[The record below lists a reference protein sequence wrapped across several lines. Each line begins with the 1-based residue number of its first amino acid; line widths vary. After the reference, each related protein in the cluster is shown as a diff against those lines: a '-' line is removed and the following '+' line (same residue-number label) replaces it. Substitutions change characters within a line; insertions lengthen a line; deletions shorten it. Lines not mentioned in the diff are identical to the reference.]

1 MFEMLKIVSWNNK
14 ELHTIQWLV
23 EGEMEWVFFGREV
36 VEALEYDVQTTPY
49 TKYMSR
55 HCSEDE
61 IIKVKAKELGEVL
74 NNAELELF
82 KIGRKGEWLITETGV
97 YSLIFGSNMPETIE
111 FKRWVK
117 QTIKSLRE
125 KTGLE
130 QWQLWRMTDKLYQK
144 KASEIIADSGNRN
157 AKVDNVIANNNVN
170 EIVSCTIFGFNEPLS
185 KKEMEEYSKEM
196 MECRQEVL
204 NKYAENLV
212 MCDGSHVEAKKL
224 TEKWITYKYNKC

>member
-1 MFEMLKIVSWNNK
+1 MLKTVSWNNK

-36 VEALEYDVQTTPY
+36 VEALEYDLTGKHSY
-49 TKYMSR
+49 TEYISKF
-55 HCSEDE
+55 CDDE
-61 IIKVKAKELGEVL
+61 EIFKVKAKELNEEL
-74 NNAELELF
+74 NTPDLRGF

-97 YSLIFGSNMPETIE
+97 YSLIFGSNMPEAIE

-144 KASEIIADSGNRN
+144 KASEIIADGGNRN

-170 EIVSCTIFGFNEPLS
+170 EIVSCTIFGFNEPLT

-204 NKYAENLV
+204 NKYAENLI
-212 MCDGSHVEAKKL
+212 MCDGSHTEAKEL
-224 TEKWITYKYNKC
+224 TEKWISYKYSKC

>member
-1 MFEMLKIVSWNNK
+1 MLKTVNWNNK

-36 VEALEYDVQTTPY
+36 VEALEYDLKKNTY
-49 TKYMSR
+49 TRYMSR
-55 HCSEDE
+55 YCSEDE
-61 IIKVKAKELGEVL
+61 IIKVKYSELSEEL
-74 NNAELELF
+74 NKSDLDLF

-97 YSLIFGSNMPETIE
+97 YSLIFGSNMPEAIE

-144 KASEIIADSGNRN
+144 KASEIIADGGNREP
-157 AKVDNVIANNNVN
+157 KVDNVIANNNVN
-170 EIVSCTIFGFNEPLS
+170 KIVSCTIFGFNEPLS

-204 NKYAENLV
+204 NKYAENLI
-212 MCDGSHVEAKKL
+212 MCDGSHTEAKEL
-224 TEKWITYKYNKC
+224 TEKWISYKYNKS

>member
-1 MFEMLKIVSWNNK
+1 MLKTVNWNNK

-36 VEALEYDVQTTPY
+36 VDALEYDVQTTPY

-61 IIKVKAKELGEVL
+61 IIKVKAKELGEIL
-74 NNAELELF
+74 NNVELELF

-97 YSLIFGSNMPETIE
+97 YSLIFGSNMPEAIE

-130 QWQLWRMTDKLYQK
+130 QWQLWKMTDKLYQK

-170 EIVSCTIFGFNEPLS
+170 EIVSCIVFGFNEPLS

-196 MECRQEVL
+196 MECRQEIL

-212 MCDGSHVEAKKL
+212 MCDGSHTEAKKL

>member
-1 MFEMLKIVSWNNK
+1 MLKTVNWNNK

-36 VEALEYDVQTTPY
+36 VEALEYDLTGKHSY
-49 TKYMSR
+49 TEYISKF
-55 HCSEDE
+55 CDDE
-61 IIKVKAKELGEVL
+61 EIFKVKAKELNEEL
-74 NNAELELF
+74 NTPDLRGF

-97 YSLIFGSNMPETIE
+97 YSLIFGSNMPEAIE

-144 KASEIIADSGNRN
+144 KASEIIADGGNREP
-157 AKVDNVIANNNVN
+157 KVDNVIANNNVN
-170 EIVSCTIFGFNEPLS
+170 KIVSCTIFGFNEPLS

-204 NKYAENLV
+204 NKYAENLI
-212 MCDGSHVEAKKL
+212 MCDGSHTEAKEL
-224 TEKWITYKYNKC
+224 TEKWISYKYNKS

>member
-1 MFEMLKIVSWNNK
+1 MLKTVSWNNN
-14 ELHTIQWLV
+14 ESHTIQWLV

-36 VEALEYDVQTTPY
+36 VEALEYDLSGKHSY
-49 TKYMSR
+49 TEYITKF
-55 HCSEDE
+55 CDDE
-61 IIKVKAKELGEVL
+61 EIFKVKAKELNENL
-74 NNAELELF
+74 NTLDLRGF

-97 YSLIFGSNMPETIE
+97 YSLIFGSNMPEAIE

-144 KASEIIADSGNRN
+144 KASEIIADGGNRN

-170 EIVSCTIFGFNEPLS
+170 EIVSCTIFGFNEPLT
-185 KKEMEEYSKEM
+185 KK
-196 MECRQEVL
+196 R
-204 NKYAENLV
+204 N
-212 MCDGSHVEAKKL
+212 GR
-224 TEKWITYKYNKC
+224 IF